1 MEDGEHRGQPYT
13 ETKAIRRLWYDWLP
27 PRFFENP
34 FVWGEVGARNQDV
47 VKARHLQDL
56 WGLRGQG
63 VRQHES
69 VCKGIYMVEAH
80 HNKAVLP
87 LAARTV

>member
-1 MEDGEHRGQPYT
+1 MGYLRGT
-13 ETKAIRRLWYDWLP
+13 LWRTGNIGDNPTLRLP
-27 PRFFENP
+27 PRFVENP

-47 VKARHLQDL
+47 VKARHLQDP

-69 VCKGIYMVEAH
+69 GCKGIYMVEAY